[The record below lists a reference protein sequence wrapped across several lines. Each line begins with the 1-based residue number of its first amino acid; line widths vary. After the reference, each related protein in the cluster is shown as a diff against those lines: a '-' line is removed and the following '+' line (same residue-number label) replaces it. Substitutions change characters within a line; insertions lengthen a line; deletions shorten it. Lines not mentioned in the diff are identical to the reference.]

1 MTSTTDP
8 TGAAGALRSASVR
21 LVDSFMTAPADAW
34 SWSPPSGGWSISE
47 VAEHVAISSGNI
59 LAGLQH
65 RLHPIEAVSVTDD
78 EIPYLFYR
86 GDEPPDVG
94 KPTGTWIDRVD
105 AAAELLASAQAVAD
119 WATTTPLD
127 LRTHGF
133 AHPVFGQL
141 DGVQWV
147 LFAGAHAMRH
157 RSQVLGLVLQ
167 HGPT

>member
-1 MTSTTDP
+1 MTSTPDP
-8 TGAAGALRSASVR
+8 TDAAEALRSASVR

-34 SWSPPSGGWSISE
+34 GWSPSSGGWSISE

-59 LAGLQH
+59 LAGLEH
-65 RLHPIEAVSVTDD
+65 RLQPIEAVSVTDD

-94 KPTGTWIDRVD
+94 KPTGSWGDRVD
-105 AAAELLASAQAVAD
+105 AAAEMTSRAQALMD
-119 WATTTPLD
+119 WVTASPLD

-141 DGVQWV
+141 DAVQWI

-157 RSQVLGLVLQ
+157 RSQILGLVALYERR
-167 HGPT
+167 